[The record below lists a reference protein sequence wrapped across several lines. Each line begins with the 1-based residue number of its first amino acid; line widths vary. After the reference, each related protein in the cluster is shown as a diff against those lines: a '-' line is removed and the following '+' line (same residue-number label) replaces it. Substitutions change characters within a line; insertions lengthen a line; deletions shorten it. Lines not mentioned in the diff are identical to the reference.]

1 MSAPG
6 APPETDV
13 PLTEDEFGP
22 ERRPPPPDPFASLSQ
37 TGGSDQIPLTTDER
51 FAPGTPPN
59 MAGQLTPP
67 DDVTSGRF
75 ATPAPRGPMV
85 GPPDV
90 QAAPQPNPDEVQIG
104 PQGPLPAVKPRSNL
118 FSPVPI
124 EEQIPRMGQTGRIR
138 KDVAFDP
145 ESVGEQSFP
154 LKNMAPRKGPVDDNR
169 AQAQPETNPDS
180 TLGRAVDRATGMVGM
195 HERVNQRDIQ
205 KYLADGGADMNPA
218 KTAWCAAFVNASLK
232 MAGLGGSGSQVAT
245 SFMNKGQPVTTEPQ
259 KGDVVVE
266 SRGKRPGQTGGHV
279 GLATGRTRQNAQGG
293 YEFEVVSGNL
303 SNRVG
308 KEWVPAQTATVR
320 RMGRSGPAGAMPVPT
335 QAVKGVPTT
344 TISGAVAA
352 PTQQQF
358 VPVKPDDEAVDVAV
372 KTPTATAPAPVSEAP
387 QVHPQTGKPVIQN
400 ADGTIST
407 ERTITITDVNGQ
419 YVNIPT
425 VINGRQLSNE
435 SAAKAYQRGK
445 NPPVGGPFTTLEQAV
460 TSAKERSAS
469 LAVPEVTDAPVVAP
483 AGTPVDE
490 LNRLS
495 QTKPWLIPER
505 TSRQGPRMPIT
516 SVVPSEMGGVAPLT
530 QPQPEQLLS
539 EDDAY
544 KALEPTFEEPLYV
557 KKEIPFE
564 YEYRNPSPDVVEI
577 EPMPIAETSPLPL
590 PPLPPEDAPLI
601 TRGPHSSTY
610 QPIAS
615 PQRFV
620 YTSVKPA
627 VPDGVMALDDEGLPA
642 ISKLMRDKVAAVIG
656 EENLATADEKVRG
669 IKWMGQG
676 FTSSVGQFMY
686 MIPAMNA
693 AAQALPY
700 AVTTGKVHP
709 YDQKRVEWWV
719 NRMHEVE
726 TGTRKL
732 WGLGATEQ
740 PQNLGER
747 INQLTG
753 ESITPAGRLT
763 LPLTVLNL
771 GVRAYIDPNVSAALS
786 PISEAEAAPRKTAAE
801 KKAEQAANFDPA
813 TGMPIK
819 DVPGQ
824 LEPGN
829 VHAGALKGPVFGT
842 PFPQPDGSIVLVPNA
857 SIRGDRNLT
866 GDEAIAQY
874 GRTGLNYGM
883 YDSIESAHK
892 YLEILNSRVTQTAQT
907 AAGPAELKVSD
918 LALMTAMGAATVGMA
933 FGPKLYNTFRYGK
946 LPVGP
951 SNLTANQGRVVEN
964 AAPGTLAF
972 TTHKDFLR
980 TTVDDFHAA
989 QKSLLARS
997 GASPDTLA
1005 KFDVVYANTR
1015 GGATNIAQSATTTGR
1030 AASPE
1035 FNFQVKNAR
1044 PLAELNKADAP
1055 DVREYFAMLNTFE
1068 EIVQTNKQT
1077 IASQGPVPAGVKPTA
1092 PNPGP
1097 VTIRGHTE
1105 QTAAQEITRLETSNP
1120 TLRPLAQEV
1129 RNNNR
1134 ELLRVESTGR
1144 WATRTKADAR
1154 DMAVTR
1160 QFYVD
1165 YGKNNPVEVSPFGAN
1180 ITHTNERLR
1189 LRLDNAANGQ
1199 FIEHMNTVRP
1209 GMFVETT
1216 AAQLKQYPHWEPNSV
1231 KVYDYGKPRYYTTDP
1246 LLASTMKIDPHFY
1259 QSSVGANS
1267 VIRWL
1272 SAPKRVMEVGTTRFL
1287 APWFA
1292 PVNAARNHLIVR
1304 TAAPGAG
1311 LQAPKALQTM
1321 AEIHR
1326 DLIPQITNG
1335 LAKSFDTTGLIG
1347 RTLGQRAP
1355 AWMDAL
1361 GKRWANTYIDSNHAR
1376 IQQHGGNYGSAYDH
1390 KITTDR
1396 IIGQAMQGAQGNAK
1410 QFLAAWQNFLG
1421 STHGAAT
1428 NAAVRKNWYRT
1439 ELPQTDPNFM
1449 SRSDLVTRARRL
1461 TGDPVVQ
1468 GEMFGAGPIRF
1479 HAQGPVAKIGA
1490 AGVYGV
1496 GATAEL
1502 ARVMVPW
1509 FNTTV
1514 QGIKGVGRSYAANP
1528 AKFTAALWSTQLLPA
1543 MVAFAWNKSLGR
1555 DSQGVSFSDHQMN
1568 GRTPY
1573 NSLMSLYLGIPG
1585 RPASAGIELPIRFHE
1600 VSIFSRWFEIALDHM
1615 FNDPRH
1621 TALED
1626 WQYMTKSWLGLAA
1639 DVPYP
1644 TLANMVLAHSG
1655 MTPKQGIFEGEAYK
1669 RREFPYDQNA
1679 GLPVNFE
1686 LMARAM
1692 GGGVTD
1698 ILASGAT
1705 ALIQE
1710 ENMYK
1715 KPGAFLSQAG
1725 SKVIERTPLLRNVFD
1740 MAPPIAGNTRA
1751 AEEMFEYRNVLRKL
1765 DEFYRNYGQGGGRK
1779 VSSKPASGPGGQ
1791 IVRGQLGPATPEIA
1805 PGLPQ
1810 PQTTNP
1816 LYNKYMAMVHDR
1828 ITKDVPEKGGMGYK
1842 SAMQEYFKTSKELS
1856 TLKNITTSSYSTW
1869 QQWMNMEKNKELK
1882 DFLEKNNVDTTR
1894 PTAVINFYQGRRQ
1907 AAMQLMLKMFKSVE
1921 YDISQQIG
1929 RPFKVKE
1936 LDPYIKLG
1944 DLPKMVPRNDVM
1956 DLMQGEY
1963 FSGTQAPG
1971 AQ

>member
-37 TGGSDQIPLTTDER
+37 TGGGQLPLTTDER

-67 DDVTSGRF
+67 DDPTPGRF
-75 ATPAPRGPMV
+75 AAPAPRGPMV

-90 QAAPQPNPDEVQIG
+90 QAAPPQPNPDEVQIG
-104 PQGPLPAVKPRSNL
+104 PQGPLPPIKPRSNL

-124 EEQIPRMGQTGRIR
+124 EEQVPRMGQTGRIR
-138 KDVAFDP
+138 KDVAFEP
-145 ESVGEQSFP
+145 QSVGEQDLP
-154 LKNMAPRKGPVDDNR
+154 LKNMAPRRGQVDN
-169 AQAQPETNPDS
+169 AQGQAQPETNPNS
-180 TLGRAVDRATGMVGM
+180 LLGRAVDRATGMVGM

-205 KYLADGGADMNPA
+205 NYLTSGGAGMNPA

-232 MAGLGGSGSQVAT
+232 MGGVGGSGSQIAT
-245 SFMNKGQPVTTEPQ
+245 SFMNKGEPVITEPQ

-266 SRGKRPGQTGGHV
+266 SRGLKPGQPGGHV
-279 GLATGRTRQNAQGG
+279 GLATGRTRQGPTG

-308 KEWVPAQTATVR
+308 REWVPAQKATVR
-320 RMGRSGPAGAMPVPT
+320 RMGGGGDVAPARADGKFAPPQGAVSVPT
-335 QAVKGVPTT
+335 QMVKGVPTT
-344 TISGAVAA
+344 VIPGSVA
-352 PTQQQF
+352 PQVGQNF
-358 VPVKPDDEAVDVAV
+358 VPIEPDDEAADVAV
-372 KTPTATAPAPVSEAP
+372 KTPTATAPAPASEAP
-387 QVHPQTGKPVIQN
+387 AVPAQAQ
-400 ADGTIST
+400 
-407 ERTITITDVNGQ
+407 
-419 YVNIPT
+419 
-425 VINGRQLSNE
+425 
-435 SAAKAYQRGK
+435 
-445 NPPVGGPFTTLEQAV
+445 VGGPV
-460 TSAKERSAS
+460 Y
-469 LAVPEVTDAPVVAP
+469 APP
-483 AGTPVDE
+483 GTPLEE

-495 QTKPWLIPER
+495 QTKPWGKPDR
-505 TSRQGPRMPIT
+505 MSRKPSPMPIT
-516 SVVPSEMGGVAPLT
+516 SVIPSEMGSVTPTA
-530 QPQPEQLLS
+530 QPEQEQLLS

-557 KKEIPFE
+557 KKDVPFD
-564 YEYRNPSPDVVEI
+564 YAYRDPPPDVVEI
-577 EPMPIAETSPLPL
+577 EPMPIAETSPMPL
-590 PPLPPEDAPLI
+590 PALPPEDAPRI
-601 TRGPHSSTY
+601 TRGPHSSTH

-615 PQRFV
+615 PQRFI
-620 YTSVKPA
+620 YTSVKSA
-627 VPDGVMALDDEGLPA
+627 TPDGMMPLDDQGQPG

-676 FTSSVGQFMY
+676 FTSSVGQFVY
-686 MIPAMNA
+686 MIPASIEA
-693 AAQALPY
+693 AKALPY
-700 AVTTGKVHP
+700 AMATGKVHP
-709 YDQKRVEWWV
+709 YDQKQVEWWMR
-719 NRMHEVE
+719 RMHDVE
-726 TGTRKL
+726 TGSRKV
-732 WGLGATEQ
+732 WGLDPADT
-740 PQNLGER
+740 PQNVGER
-747 INQLTG
+747 INQLAG
-753 ESITPAGRLT
+753 ESLTPAGKFT
-763 LPLTVLNL
+763 LPLTILNL
-771 GVRAYIDPNVSAALS
+771 GVRAYIDPNVSSALS
-786 PISEAEAAPRKTAAE
+786 PISEAEAAPRQTAAE
-801 KKAEQAANFDPA
+801 KRAEQAANFDPA
-813 TGMPIK
+813 TGMPLK

-829 VHAGALKGPVFGT
+829 VHAGALRGPVFGT

-892 YLEILNSRVTQTAQT
+892 YLEILNSRVTQTVQG

-918 LALMTAMGAATVGMA
+918 LALLTTMGAATLGMA

-946 LPVGP
+946 IPVGP
-951 SNLTANQGRVVEN
+951 KSLTADQGRIVEN

-980 TTVDDFHAA
+980 TTLDDFHAA
-989 QKSLLARS
+989 PKSLLQRS
-997 GASPDTLA
+997 GASPEQLA

-1015 GGATNIAQSATTTGR
+1015 GGATNIAQSAVTTGR

-1044 PLAELNKADAP
+1044 PLAELNKADSP
-1055 DVREYFAMLNTFE
+1055 DVRQYFATLNTFE

-1077 IASQGPVPAGVKPTA
+1077 IASQGVVPAGTKPTA

-1105 QTAAQEITRLETSNP
+1105 QTAAQEITRLEAQNP
-1120 TLRPLAQEV
+1120 QLRQLAQEL

-1134 ELLRVESTGR
+1134 ELLRIESTGR
-1144 WATRTKADAR
+1144 WATRTKEDAR
-1154 DMAVTR
+1154 DLGVTR

-1180 ITHTNERLR
+1180 ITHTNERMR
-1189 LRLDNAANGQ
+1189 LRLDNAAHGQ

-1216 AAQLKQYPHWEPNSV
+1216 AAQLKQYPHWEPNTV

-1267 VIRWL
+1267 VVRWL
-1272 SAPKRVMEVGTTRFL
+1272 SAPKRVFEVGTTRFL

-1292 PVNAARNHLIVR
+1292 PVNSARNHLIVR
-1304 TAAPGAG
+1304 TAAPGSD
-1311 LQAPKALQTM
+1311 LKAPNALQTM

-1326 DLIPQITNG
+1326 DIIPQITNG
-1335 LAKSFDTTGLIG
+1335 VMKSFDTTGLIG
-1347 RTLGQRAP
+1347 RTLGPQRSQ
-1355 AWMDAL
+1355 AWLDAL
-1361 GKRWANTYIDSNHAR
+1361 GKRFANTYIDSNHAR
-1376 IQQHGGNYGSAYDH
+1376 IQQYGGNYGSTYDH

-1396 IIGQAMQGAQGNAK
+1396 ILNEAMQKATGTTKEFLGAWK
-1410 QFLAAWQNFLG
+1410 NFLG
-1421 STHGAAT
+1421 SIHGAAT
-1428 NAAVRKNWYRT
+1428 NATIRKNWYRT

-1449 SRSDLVTRARRL
+1449 SRSDLVTRGRRL

-1479 HAQGPVAKIGA
+1479 HAEGPVAKIGA

-1502 ARVMVPW
+1502 ARIMVPW

-1514 QGIKGVGRSYAANP
+1514 QGIKGVGRSYWQNP
-1528 AKFTAALWSTQLLPA
+1528 AKFTAALWSTQLLPT

-1555 DSQGVSFSDHQMN
+1555 DSQGVSYSDHQMN
-1568 GRTPY
+1568 GRAPY
-1573 NSLMSLYLGIPG
+1573 PSLMSLNIGIPG
-1585 RPASAGIELPIRFHE
+1585 RPAAEGIELPIRFHE

-1621 TALED
+1621 TAWED
-1626 WQYMTKSWLGLAA
+1626 WQYMTKSWLGVAA

-1655 MTPKQGIFEGEAYK
+1655 MTPKQGMFEGESY
-1669 RREFPYDQNA
+1669 RRKEFPYDQNS
-1679 GLPVNFE
+1679 GLNVNFE
-1686 LMARAM
+1686 LMARAIA
-1692 GGGVTD
+1692 GGVTD
-1698 ILASGAT
+1698 SLASGAT

-1710 ENMYK
+1710 ENMFK
-1715 KPGAFLSQAG
+1715 KPGAFLSQTGA
-1725 SKVIERTPLLRNVFD
+1725 KMVQRTPLLRDVFN
-1740 MAPPIAGNTRA
+1740 MAPPISGNTRA
-1751 AEEMFEYRNVLRKL
+1751 MEEIFEYRNVLRKL
-1765 DEFYRNYGQGGGRK
+1765 DEFYRNYNQGGGRRI
-1779 VSSKPASGPGGQ
+1779 SSKPASGAGGN

-1816 LYNKYMAMVHDR
+1816 LYNEYMRMVHDR

-1842 SAMQEYFKTSKELS
+1842 SAMQEYFKTSKELA
-1856 TLKNITTSSYSTW
+1856 TLRNITTSSYSTW

-1907 AAMQLMLKMFKSVE
+1907 AAAQLMLKMFKSVE
-1921 YDISQQIG
+1921 YDISQKIG

-1936 LDPYIKLG
+1936 LNPYLKES
-1944 DLPKMVPRNDVM
+1944 LPSMIPRNDVM
-1956 DLMQGEY
+1956 DIMQGGL
-1963 FSGTQAPG
+1963 FSGTQEVGTP
-1971 AQ
+1971 